1 MSGETRRGLPVRM
14 TLSLTLLAAVGC
26 GTSASRPPV
35 SAAQLCRL
43 AAQAAGQQ
51 LRAPVSRRLTSSDA
65 ADTECLLSGAGIH
78 LDLVA
83 QAVPQAQGDYDTAIV
98 HYVQVYSEPGG
109 IRDRSQLPH
118 NISGLGTE
126 AAWVPGPH
134 RLLATNGSRER
145 GGNFLSVTVTP
156 LTEPQAL
163 SLAVA
168 QAVAE
173 ATLPLAPRGPDVRS
187 DV

>member
-1 MSGETRRGLPVRM
+1 MLASTA
-14 TLSLTLLAAVGC
+14 LLALAGC
-26 GTSASRPPV
+26 GGSGTRHPV

-43 AAQAAGQQ
+43 AGAAASQALHAS
-51 LRAPVSRRLTSSDA
+51 VSPRLTSSDPT
-65 ADTECLLSGAGIH
+65 DIECLVSGRGIH

-134 RLLATNGSRER
+134 RLLATNGTRER

-168 QAVAE
+168 QAVAQ
-173 ATLPLAPRGPDVRS
+173 ATLPVAPRGPDVRS